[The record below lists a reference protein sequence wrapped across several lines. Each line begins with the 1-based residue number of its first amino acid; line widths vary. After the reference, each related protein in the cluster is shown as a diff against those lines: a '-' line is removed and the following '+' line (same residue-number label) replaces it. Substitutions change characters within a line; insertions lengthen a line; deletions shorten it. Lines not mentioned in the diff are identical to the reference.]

1 MTEAGLLYSNARIKS
16 MENSLVSPLQ
26 MGRLLDCETFS
37 DAVKMLS
44 EFGYT
49 GGTAADDGVS
59 YENLLDA
66 ERAAA
71 TDFFKENVF
80 KKSGLETMLLPADW
94 HNLKSALKAKYGKV
108 KDLSL
113 LVYQGGNVDLETI
126 EKAANGDEEAA
137 SGLTTEMNETIAA
150 TRAEFAENPPS
161 GRFIDVVAD
170 KAMYR
175 EIFAILK
182 KSSSPCLVKYFALQV
197 DLLNLKNFYRSKRL
211 RLGKEEFREG
221 FISGGKL
228 KETLFSEGYET
239 PDEDFAKQIEKVA
252 PEFLKITKVLSEGKI
267 AEAEAMADNMQL
279 KIFKDDRN
287 DMFSVAPI
295 AGFYLAK
302 LTEIKS
308 VKLILAAKKNGV
320 DKQQLRVR
328 LRELYA

>member
-44 EFGYT
+44 EFGYA

-126 EKAANGDEEAA
+126 EKAVEGDEDAA
-137 SGLTTEMNETIAA
+137 SGLTAEMNETIAA

-211 RLGKEEFREG
+211 CLGKEEFREG

-239 PDEDFAKQIEKVA
+239 PDEDFAQQI
-252 PEFLKITKVLSEGKI
+252 
-267 AEAEAMADNMQL
+267 
-279 KIFKDDRN
+279 
-287 DMFSVAPI
+287 
-295 AGFYLAK
+295 
-302 LTEIKS
+302 
-308 VKLILAAKKNGV
+308 
-320 DKQQLRVR
+320 
-328 LRELYA
+328 

>member
-126 EKAANGDEEAA
+126 EKAANGDEDAA
-137 SGLTTEMNETIAA
+137 SGLTAEMN
-150 TRAEFAENPPS
+150 
-161 GRFIDVVAD
+161 
-170 KAMYR
+170 
-175 EIFAILK
+175 
-182 KSSSPCLVKYFALQV
+182 

>member
-59 YENLLDA
+59 YENLLAA
-66 ERAAA
+66 EKAAA
-71 TDFFKENVF
+71 TDFFRENIF
-80 KKSGLETMLLPADW
+80 KKSGLETMLAPSDW
-94 HNLKSALKAKYGKV
+94 HNLKAALKARYGKV

-113 LVYQGGNVDLETI
+113 LVYPDGNVSLETI
-126 EKAANGDEEAA
+126 RKAVDGDEEAA
-137 SGLTTEMNETIAA
+137 KELSAEMNGVINAVA
-150 TRAEFAENPPS
+150 AEFSESEPS
-161 GRFIDVVAD
+161 GRRIDVVSD

-175 EIFAILK
+175 EIFATLK
-182 KSSSPCLVKYFALQV
+182 KSSSPCLVRYFALQV
-197 DLLNLKNFYRSKRL
+197 DLLNLKNLYRSKKL
-211 RLGKEEFREG
+211 RLEKEQFSESFVP
-221 FISGGKL
+221 GGKL
-228 KETLFSEGYET
+228 KEELLTEGFEISQEEFEKKIEAVFPEAVKIVKEFSDGNF
-239 PDEDFAKQIEKVA
+239 PK
-252 PEFLKITKVLSEGKI
+252 
-267 AEAEAMADNMQL
+267 AEATADNMLL

-302 LTEIKS
+302 LTELKS

>member
-126 EKAANGDEEAA
+126 EKAVEGDEEAA
-137 SGLTTEMNETIAA
+137 SGLTAEMNETIAA

-161 GRFIDVVAD
+161 GRFIDVVTD

-197 DLLNLKNFYRSKRL
+197 DLLNLKTSIVQRGSASEKRSLEKVLFRAASSRKRCFRRATKRLTRTLQNKSKRS
-211 RLGKEEFREG
+211 RLNF
-221 FISGGKL
+221 
-228 KETLFSEGYET
+228 
-239 PDEDFAKQIEKVA
+239 
-252 PEFLKITKVLSEGKI
+252 
-267 AEAEAMADNMQL
+267 
-279 KIFKDDRN
+279 
-287 DMFSVAPI
+287 
-295 AGFYLAK
+295 
-302 LTEIKS
+302 
-308 VKLILAAKKNGV
+308 
-320 DKQQLRVR
+320 
-328 LRELYA
+328 